1 MQSLCISL
9 NDISDCFVSVFHQR
23 AIKWCKNC
31 LVLKGLSFSAY
42 SAPLA
47 ACDLCVWLCTHNY
60 LQLSECCCS
69 QISGGNYT
77 ELNIREPQLEAA
89 EEYLR
94 IVMLQNSWQKKG
106 EGCSREPGQV
116 ILPQVMNLRLGGLAW
131 SSKTVSEVQKIP
143 PVYGHGCA
151 EDALMISGNESPSHR
166 STKFPLGVFCKL
178 LMPSSHSCASIVVL
192 GLPGGN

>member
-1 MQSLCISL
+1 
-9 NDISDCFVSVFHQR
+9 
-23 AIKWCKNC
+23 
-31 LVLKGLSFSAY
+31 
-42 SAPLA
+42 
-47 ACDLCVWLCTHNY
+47 
-60 LQLSECCCS
+60 
-69 QISGGNYT
+69 
-77 ELNIREPQLEAA
+77 
-89 EEYLR
+89 
-94 IVMLQNSWQKKG
+94 MLQNSWQNKG

-116 ILPQVMNLRLGGLAW
+116 ILPQVMNLRFGGLAW

-151 EDALMISGNESPSHR
+151 EDALMMSGNESPSHR